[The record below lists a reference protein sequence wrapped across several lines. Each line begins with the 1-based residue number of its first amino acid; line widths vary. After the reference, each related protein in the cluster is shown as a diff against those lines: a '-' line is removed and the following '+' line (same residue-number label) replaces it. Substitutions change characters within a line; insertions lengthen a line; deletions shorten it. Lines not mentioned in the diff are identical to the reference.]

1 MRKYYPIIA
10 LTIMC
15 CVAQVHRQE
24 IITDPIEL
32 IGFRSDKN
40 SVGHGINVA
49 LYPGEKPLIFFA
61 THKLGPIFSPANQT
75 VCEWFT
81 DHVKLSPEKQ
91 NKEITA
97 QCELCVTEQDVIV
110 AQYTIINNQN
120 LPQIYVIT
128 ILGDNRQSINWR
140 GKVGGAKKSYTEDD
154 FVVLSDR
161 NVYPEIF
168 KNFYEVIGSSEKPKS
183 VETKTPGCYNVKYGI
198 SIPANS
204 QKTCIF
210 ACAVGPD
217 KDETKQR
224 LKEVIKQKDPIAKNR
239 ADWQRF
245 FTKEIPRFSCSDQQ
259 LEQLYYFRW
268 FLLKFST
275 AGGNLG
281 YYKYPVVMEGRAA
294 YQTYCCYSAPFMALD
309 MNWAKDPQV
318 GFGHFA
324 NMINCQYEDGRFPWY
339 TAPNTNRVPLHHK
352 SASGNSFLPAA
363 AWEHY
368 KIHGDKKSIEQV
380 YDGFARNMQW
390 WITDRDSNG
399 DGLFLIDDQLETGM
413 DDIFSNQVPYESVDA
428 TSYAYFNLKA
438 LEGMAQIL
446 GKQDDAQKWG
456 SYAKKTKQAVLNQL
470 WNKKMNFFSH
480 RDPRTGQYSTI
491 MSIAGFYPFFSHLAD
506 KEHLVC
512 LNHLFN
518 ENEFWAKYPVP
529 SISMDDPKF
538 DPNAFWMGPS
548 WPAATSHIVEG
559 LAWAAKNLDSSLTEN
574 AAELFRRAA
583 KIYFTPQVD
592 FHERFNPLTGK
603 PLSKFRDY
611 MHSWWIDLIIK
622 HVVGFTPRTDGKLE
636 LKPLPIGLD
645 HFAMEDIPYH
655 GHFVSVY
662 WQRPDLPPIYKNVP
676 AGYVIKVD
684 EEIVVCK
691 DKLEWIDHLC
701 PDL

>member
-91 NKEITA
+91 NNEITA

-217 KDETKQR
+217 KDET
-224 LKEVIKQKDPIAKNR
+224 
-239 ADWQRF
+239 
-245 FTKEIPRFSCSDQQ
+245 
-259 LEQLYYFRW
+259 
-268 FLLKFST
+268 
-275 AGGNLG
+275 
-281 YYKYPVVMEGRAA
+281 
-294 YQTYCCYSAPFMALD
+294 
-309 MNWAKDPQV
+309 
-318 GFGHFA
+318 
-324 NMINCQYEDGRFPWY
+324 
-339 TAPNTNRVPLHHK
+339 
-352 SASGNSFLPAA
+352 
-363 AWEHY
+363 
-368 KIHGDKKSIEQV
+368 
-380 YDGFARNMQW
+380 
-390 WITDRDSNG
+390 
-399 DGLFLIDDQLETGM
+399 
-413 DDIFSNQVPYESVDA
+413 
-428 TSYAYFNLKA
+428 
-438 LEGMAQIL
+438 
-446 GKQDDAQKWG
+446 
-456 SYAKKTKQAVLNQL
+456 
-470 WNKKMNFFSH
+470 
-480 RDPRTGQYSTI
+480 
-491 MSIAGFYPFFSHLAD
+491 
-506 KEHLVC
+506 
-512 LNHLFN
+512 
-518 ENEFWAKYPVP
+518 
-529 SISMDDPKF
+529 
-538 DPNAFWMGPS
+538 
-548 WPAATSHIVEG
+548 
-559 LAWAAKNLDSSLTEN
+559 
-574 AAELFRRAA
+574 
-583 KIYFTPQVD
+583 
-592 FHERFNPLTGK
+592 
-603 PLSKFRDY
+603 
-611 MHSWWIDLIIK
+611 
-622 HVVGFTPRTDGKLE
+622 
-636 LKPLPIGLD
+636 
-645 HFAMEDIPYH
+645 
-655 GHFVSVY
+655 
-662 WQRPDLPPIYKNVP
+662 
-676 AGYVIKVD
+676 
-684 EEIVVCK
+684 
-691 DKLEWIDHLC
+691 
-701 PDL
+701 